1 VTYEQA
7 GVGSQDQKNGSWY
20 GGSNPQSPPGQYM
33 YMQPLPGGGIPGEQ
47 KSPAMAP
54 PVSHELQA
62 EPERMVHEMSPE
74 SVVRTPGRN
83 RFSWQQT
90 PR

>member
-1 VTYEQA
+1 
-7 GVGSQDQKNGSWY
+7 
-20 GGSNPQSPPGQYM
+20 M

-47 KSPAMAP
+47 KSPAVAP

-62 EPERMVHEMSPE
+62 EPERMVYEMSPE
-74 SVVRTPGRN
+74 SAVRTPGRN